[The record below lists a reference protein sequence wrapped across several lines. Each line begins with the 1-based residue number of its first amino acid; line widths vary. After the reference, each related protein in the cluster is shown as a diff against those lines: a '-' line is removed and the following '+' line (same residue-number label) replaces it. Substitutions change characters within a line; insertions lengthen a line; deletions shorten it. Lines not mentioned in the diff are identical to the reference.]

1 MSNNAAI
8 EIARMVNDLR
18 FQCFPYVSEDE
29 KSELFFKLLRVPL
42 NPAVLQTIGGAVQ
55 SNQWMQ
61 LKRFM
66 RALKKHKMFR
76 PLDHLKDNETIKGL
90 YFSENDET
98 FANELLRS
106 LHGFTIE
113 SAEDKVLW
121 DSVINLLFSATCHQ
135 DKVAALFLLATK

>member
-1 MSNNAAI
+1 
-8 EIARMVNDLR
+8 MVNDLR

-61 LKRFM
+61 LKRFI
-66 RALKKHKMFR
+66 RALKKHKMLR
-76 PLDHLKDNETIKGL
+76 PLDHRKDYETIKGL

-98 FANELLRS
+98 FANQLLRS

-121 DSVINLLFSATCHQ
+121 DSAINLLFSATCHQ